1 MVVAVAVLAA
11 LVMLAGTSPALAEAT
26 VTVDGGPA
34 TEQLFVERC
43 NDVGVFFDEQRSF
56 VLHRTGSTDD
66 PLTVTYTLSGTAQA
80 GVHYQPLPG
89 SVTFPAGATSVT
101 VDVVPLTTRRG
112 TLVSLTMAVGGDSAT
127 IHFVSPPP
135 PGPFEC
141 GYFFSDDPWNTA
153 QTVEV
158 GEALH
163 PLTLM
168 QLVPPFLMPATG
180 RFRVVGGALPF
191 GVRLLEDGTFAGAPL
206 VPGTYLATIEACRSE
221 PPGTCITTELT
232 VTVRG
237 SFLDGLTAMVTT
249 IAEDV
254 VALVRRFLAGL
265 GLG

>member
-1 MVVAVAVLAA
+1 MVVLAA
-11 LVMLAGTSPALAEAT
+11 LVMLVGASAAIAADL
-26 VTVDGGPA
+26 VTVEGGPA
-34 TEQLFVERC
+34 TQQLFVERC
-43 NDVGVFFDEQRSF
+43 SDVGVFFDEQRSF
-56 VLHRTGSTDD
+56 ILHRTGPTDE

-101 VDVVPLTTRRG
+101 VDVVPLSTLRG
-112 TLVSLTMAVGGDSAT
+112 TLVSLTMAVQGDSAT
-127 IHFVSPPP
+127 IQFVSPPP

-141 GYFFSDDPWNTA
+141 GYFFSNDPWNTS
-153 QTVEV
+153 QTVDV

-168 QLVPPFLMPATG
+168 QLASPFLVPATG
-180 RFRVVGGALPF
+180 RFRVVSGALPF
-191 GVRLLEDGTFAGAPL
+191 GVRLNDDGTFAGAPL
-206 VPGTYLATIEACRSE
+206 VPGTSVATIEACRPE

-237 SFLDGLTAMVTT
+237 SFLNGLTAIVTT
-249 IAEDV
+249 IAADV
-254 VALVRRFLAGL
+254 GALVRRILAGL